1 MAAKEIIKD
10 EAILSQPCA
19 KCTADEAAALAQ
31 DLLDTVAATED
42 MACLAANQ
50 IGAVKAAICYL
61 DDDDEPHVMFNPVMK
76 RALAPFKAVEEC
88 FSVDEPHKVTRF
100 QRMTVEYDELV
111 DGALVPRKREFRD
124 WTAQIIQHGIDHTK
138 GKVI

>member
-10 EAILSQPCA
+10 EAILSQPCE
-19 KCTADEAAALAQ
+19 KCTAEDAALAQ

-50 IGAVKAAICYL
+50 IGETKAAICYL

-111 DGALVPRKREFRD
+111 DGEIGRASGRER
-124 WTAQIIQHGIDHTK
+124 
-138 GKVI
+138 V

>member
-10 EAILSQPCA
+10 EAILSQPCE
-19 KCTADEAAALAQ
+19 KCTAEDAALAQ

-50 IGAVKAAICYL
+50 IGETKAAICYL

-88 FSVDEPHKVTRF
+88 YSVDEPHKVTRF

-111 DGALVPRKREFRD
+111 DGELVPRKREFRD

>member
-1 MAAKEIIKD
+1 MAVKEIIKD
-10 EAILSQPCA
+10 EDILSKPCE
-19 KCTADEAAALAQ
+19 KCTDADAALAQ

-50 IGAVKAAICYL
+50 IGETKAAICYV
-61 DDDDEPHVMFNPVMK
+61 DDNDEPHVMFNPVMK
-76 RALAPFKAVEEC
+76 RALAPFKTVEEC

-111 DGALVPRKREFRD
+111 DGKLVPRKREFRD
-124 WTAQIIQHGIDHTK
+124 WTAQVIQHGIDHTK

>member
-10 EAILSQPCA
+10 EAILSQPCE
-19 KCTADEAAALAQ
+19 KCTAEDAALAQ

-50 IGAVKAAICYL
+50 IGETKAAICYL

-111 DGALVPRKREFRD
+111 DGELVPRKREFRD

>member
-10 EAILSQPCA
+10 EAILSQPCE
-19 KCTADEAAALAQ
+19 KCTAEDAALAQ

-50 IGAVKAAICYL
+50 IGETKAAICYL

-76 RALAPFKAVEEC
+76 RALAPFKAEIGRAHV
-88 FSVDEPHKVTRF
+88 
-100 QRMTVEYDELV
+100 
-111 DGALVPRKREFRD
+111 
-124 WTAQIIQHGIDHTK
+124 
-138 GKVI
+138 

>member
-10 EAILSQPCA
+10 EAILSQPCE
-19 KCTADEAAALAQ
+19 KCTAEDAALAQ

-50 IGAVKAAICYL
+50 IGETKAAICCL

-111 DGALVPRKREFRD
+111 DGELVPRKREFRD

>member
-10 EAILSQPCA
+10 EAILSRPCE
-19 KCTADEAAALAQ
+19 KCTVEDAALAQ

-50 IGAVKAAICYL
+50 IGETKAAICYL

-111 DGALVPRKREFRD
+111 DGELVPRKREFRD

>member
-1 MAAKEIIKD
+1 
-10 EAILSQPCA
+10 
-19 KCTADEAAALAQ
+19 
-31 DLLDTVAATED
+31 
-42 MACLAANQ
+42 
-50 IGAVKAAICYL
+50 
-61 DDDDEPHVMFNPVMK
+61 MFNPVMK

-111 DGALVPRKREFRD
+111 DGELVPRKREFRD

-138 GKVI
+138 GKLV

>member
-1 MAAKEIIKD
+1 MAAKKIIKD
-10 EAILSQPCA
+10 EKILTQTCED
-19 KCTADEAAALAQ
+19 CTVEDAQLAQ
-31 DLLDTVAATED
+31 DLIDTVAATED
-42 MACLAANQ
+42 AACIAANQ
-50 IGAVKAAICYL
+50 IGVTKRAFCYL
-61 DDDDEPHVMFNPVMK
+61 DDDDKPHVMFNPVMK

-111 DGALVPRKREFRD
+111 DGELVPRKREFRD

-138 GKVI
+138 GKLV